1 MAHSITAAVQQI
13 KDELH
18 QHLTPADIYAA
29 CQATGH
35 RWRERVLDPVLTI
48 HALLLQLL
56 HGTAMTGVSRL
67 TGVAFS
73 ASAYCQA
80 LQRLPVAVL
89 RHLLHDRVQR
99 QRRKTE
105 QRATW
110 HGHRVFF
117 VDGSACSMPDTAEL
131 QRRFGQPT
139 EQQPGCGFPTA
150 HLLAMFDA
158 YTGMLVDVLM
168 SSWRMHDVTRVAE
181 LHPHL
186 RAGDVLVGD
195 RAFGTYAH
203 LALLQ
208 AQGVHAVFR
217 VHQRRKVSF
226 RQQQHD
232 WGGVT
237 WPVKLGDQDQLTIWR
252 KTGVPSRT
260 MSRAAYDALPD
271 TLVVRELRYRIRR
284 RGYRTRTVTL
294 VTTLLDAE
302 RYPKAELAELYYRRW
317 QAEVNLRDLKE
328 TLGLRVLRAQTVAGV
343 EREVLALAL
352 LYNLLCAVRTVIAV
366 HLETEPVRVSVLDVL
381 RLLCVGLDR
390 VVDPAIVLNPDRP
403 GRVQPRVV
411 KRRPLGYSRM
421 TRPRRELKR
430 KLLENGLCVT

>member
-1 MAHSITAAVQQI
+1 MAHSIAAAVQQI

-18 QHLTPADIYAA
+18 QHLTPADIYTA

-89 RHLLHDRVQR
+89 RHLLHDRVRR

-105 QRATW
+105 PRATW

-139 EQQPGCGFPTA
+139 EQKPGCGFPTA
-150 HLLAMFDA
+150 HLLALFDA
-158 YTGMLVDVLM
+158 YTGLLVDVLM
-168 SSWRMHDVTRVAE
+168 SSWRMHDVTRVHE

-203 LALLQ
+203 LALLLR
-208 AQGVHAVFR
+208 QGVHAVFR

-237 WPVKLGDQDQLTIWR
+237 WPVKLGHQDQLTIWR
-252 KTGVPSRT
+252 KTSVPSRT
-260 MSRAAYDALPD
+260 MSRAAYDALPE

-294 VTTLLDAE
+294 VTTLLNAE
-302 RYPKAELAELYYRRW
+302 RYPQAALADLSYRRW

-366 HLETEPVRVSVLDVL
+366 HLETEPVRISVIDVV
-381 RLLCVGLDR
+381 RLLGFGLDR
-390 VVDPAIVLNPDRP
+390 VVDAAIVINPNRP

-430 KLLENGLCVT
+430 ELLENGWRVT